1 MKGESFLFIMRKP
14 HHIERFSS
22 FIQNELAFF
31 LREKMHLN
39 KGILVSLVRVESASS
54 EGRIHAWVSVWPDEE
69 RERVAKQLQL
79 LENKAKAHLAGRL
92 NRKYAASVHFYVI
105 GAT

>member
-1 MKGESFLFIMRKP
+1 MRKP
-14 HHIERFSS
+14 HHIVLF
-22 FIQNELAFF
+22 FFFNQNELVFL
-31 LREKMHLN
+31 LREKIPLK
-39 KGILVSLVRVESASS
+39 KGILFSLVRVESASS

-92 NRKYAASVHFYVI
+92 NRKYAASVHFYVV
-105 GAT
+105 GLVAKR